1 MCMPNGI
8 IDSGRNLCSKLV
20 ILKLDLEV
28 LSVKSKVVPPVKART
43 LTPLFRAGL
52 MYSEL
57 RNNSLSFIL
66 IGKTKSML
74 SLHKVANFSCN
85 LIKSFT
91 SDVIVNWAPSS

>member
-1 MCMPNGI
+1 
-8 IDSGRNLCSKLV
+8 
-20 ILKLDLEV
+20 
-28 LSVKSKVVPPVKART
+28 
-43 LTPLFRAGL
+43 
-52 MYSEL
+52 
-57 RNNSLSFIL
+57 LSFIL